1 MSNQEILGIFF
12 IVEPYLIN
20 DYAQIMQALLWT
32 NKNTQDI
39 ARKITDCE
47 GLTQYHPS
55 PFIIS
60 CKKKEKKTIY

>member
-1 MSNQEILGIFF
+1 MIMHRSCKPYYEQIKTPKIL
-12 IVEPYLIN
+12 L
-20 DYAQIMQALLWT
+20 
-32 NKNTQDI
+32 
-39 ARKITDCE
+39 RKITDCE